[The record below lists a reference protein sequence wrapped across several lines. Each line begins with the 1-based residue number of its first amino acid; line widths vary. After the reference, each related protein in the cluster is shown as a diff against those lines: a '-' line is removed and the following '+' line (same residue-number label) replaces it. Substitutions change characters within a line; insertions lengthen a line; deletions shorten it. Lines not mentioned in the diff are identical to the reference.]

1 MEREREAGDFGVLQQ
16 ADAFSRFSCFSLACA
31 DFPQLFSELKLK
43 HLQAHCRARFGP
55 LAARIFRCLLV
66 HKRLEETQVSEYA
79 TAPRKEVRRLLYL
92 MHNSKL
98 LSLQEVPR
106 SSDRMPTKTFFL
118 WGVDVKVATETYR
131 ESLYFSWCN
140 LRLRLDQETD
150 AAKPIL
156 DKIDTSKPIT
166 DQEKAQVEMWKKAAD
181 RLEGGIHQLNN
192 LIMLFQDF

>member
-1 MEREREAGDFGVLQQ
+1 MA
-16 ADAFSRFSCFSLACA
+16 
-31 DFPQLFSELKLK
+31 
-43 HLQAHCRARFGP
+43 
-55 LAARIFRCLLV
+55 
-66 HKRLEETQVSEYA
+66 EYA

-92 MHNSKL
+92 MHNAKL

-118 WGVDVKVATETYR
+118 WGVDTRVANETYR
-131 ESLYFSWCN
+131 ESLYFAWTN
-140 LRLRLDQETD
+140 LRVRLDQETD

-181 RLEGGIHQLNN
+181 RLEGGINQLNN